1 VSDLGLFDL
10 ASIVARLA
18 PSAASARAPADGS
31 RAAVAAI
38 LRPGAEGAEV
48 LFIRRADRD
57 GDPWSGH
64 MAFPGGRRD
73 EHDADLYETAV
84 RETREEV
91 GIDLEAH
98 GTLLGRLEDLEAI
111 AGARRTG
118 LVIAPFVFALDRE
131 VPLVFDPREVAEAL
145 WAPIAP
151 LAQGEGAS
159 TLPWDRGGVRFDLP
173 CWHVQGRV
181 VWGLTYRMMQE
192 LFGAIG
198 FVAPSS
204 PKS

>member
-1 VSDLGLFDL
+1 
-10 ASIVARLA
+10 
-18 PSAASARAPADGS
+18 
-31 RAAVAAI
+31 
-38 LRPGAEGAEV
+38 
-48 LFIRRADRD
+48 
-57 GDPWSGH
+57 

-73 EHDADLYETAV
+73 EGDADLYETAV

-91 GIDLEAH
+91 GLDLAAH

-151 LAQGEGAS
+151 LAGGEGAS
-159 TLPWDRGGVRFDLP
+159 TMPWERSGVRFDLP
-173 CWHVQGRV
+173 CWHVQGHV

-198 FVAPSS
+198 VAGARS

>member
-1 VSDLGLFDL
+1 VSDRGLFDL
-10 ASIVARLA
+10 ASIAARLA
-18 PSAASARAPADGS
+18 PTVASARAPAEGS

-38 LRPGAEGAEV
+38 LRPRPEGAEV

-73 EHDADLYETAV
+73 EGDADLCETAI

-91 GIDLEAH
+91 GLDLDAQ
-98 GTLLGRLEDLEAI
+98 GRLLGRLEDLEAI

-131 VPLVFDPREVAEAL
+131 APLVFDPREVAEAL

-151 LAQGEGAS
+151 LARGEGAG
-159 TLPWDRGGVRFDLP
+159 TLPWDRDGVRFELP

-181 VWGLTYRMMQE
+181 VWGLTYRMMHE

-198 FVAPSS
+198 VEARVVAP
-204 PKS
+204 